1 MNKAA
6 SLTKGDPG
14 AASKDRP
21 PWIFKDS
28 TKCASQTRLLLL
40 FTAQIQAG
48 RLRDNVK
55 VENEDK
61 GAEGGTWGSQS
72 ASKGKRSIIL
82 SLSTWRHAWCYHV
95 CILLS
100 SLLRWIFP
108 SFSCYHGPTS
118 STRFLCICK
127 KKPQTNKKRC
137 NISQLLFPE

>member
-6 SLTKGDPG
+6 SFTKGDPG

-28 TKCASQTRLLLL
+28 TKCASQTRLLLP

-72 ASKGKRSIIL
+72 ASKGKRGIIL
-82 SLSTWRHAWCYHV
+82 SLSTWWHAWCYHV

-100 SLLRWIFP
+100 SILRWIFHLFHGHTMHQLAVRG
-108 SFSCYHGPTS
+108 FSAFAKNPKQ
-118 STRFLCICK
+118 I
-127 KKPQTNKKRC
+127 KRC